1 MYQYAQQGTE
11 KYLHSSRMAFW
22 IPSWK
27 NPLKAN
33 SKLIAPWWL
42 SELEIRIPEKIFAS
56 RRRSPTDFFL
66 DQRKLGLEKREKEKG
81 IWNKKE
87 WSFFLFPLY
96 SRRKY

>member
-1 MYQYAQQGTE
+1 M
-11 KYLHSSRMAFW
+11 LSREPKSIFIAPGWLSGF
-22 IPSWK
+22 PSWK